1 MKIFYLLLLMIISFS
16 NSSLLFKIKNTEP
29 QCLGGEFNEN
39 SVMILK
45 YKLFTHSRKD
55 LSKVFP
61 YLSLF
66 FQNART
72 KKKLNT
78 EHIFINKGKFTF
90 NTKEAGVY
98 EVCIK
103 TNSYS
108 VIADLKEDL
117 FVNFKINNDY
127 DDEENLL
134 SNPINVQ
141 DVDTVSQKAKQVIS
155 LTKPII
161 DNQHNQLKDENE
173 YSMKTLSNANFY
185 KYLTYIQLII
195 TIAIGMVQIGNFR
208 RFLKSLNVI

>member
-1 MKIFYLLLLMIISFS
+1 MIITIS

-29 QCLGGEFNEN
+29 NCLGGEFNQN

-55 LSKVFP
+55 LSKVIP

-66 FQNART
+66 FQNAKT
-72 KKKLNT
+72 KKKLSA
-78 EHIFINKGKFTF
+78 EHIFISKGKYTF

-98 EVCIK
+98 EVCIQ
-103 TNSYS
+103 TNNYRP
-108 VIADLKEDL
+108 IADLNEDL

-127 DDEENLL
+127 DDEENLI
-134 SNPINVQ
+134 SNPINTK

-161 DNQHNQLKDENE
+161 DNQQNQLKDENDH
-173 YSMKTLSNANFY
+173 SMKTLSNANFY
-185 KYLTYIQLII
+185 KYLTFLQLII
-195 TIAIGMVQIGNFR
+195 TIVIGIVQVCNFR
-208 RFLKSLNVI
+208 RFLKSLNII